1 MTGRR
6 MATLVVVA
14 SLGVATAACGSR
26 DAGTTSGA
34 STGAPGVTDDTITLG
49 TTASF
54 SGPVAAYATLTR
66 SMDAYFKCLNKEQGG
81 VQMADGK
88 TRKIRLIAY
97 DDGFDPARAIANA
110 RRLVE
115 QDKVF
120 GLVAT
125 LGTDPSV
132 AISDY
137 LNQQQVPQAFIVTQ
151 STNFGVD
158 ESKPWSIG
166 FMPTIATESGVF
178 VGDLK
183 KQGID
188 GAAAAIHA
196 SDAGGKSHFAGLQAA
211 LEGSPVEVA
220 AVESFQESD
229 PTINPQISKLAR
241 SGAKVFFDLA
251 PPKFAA
257 QAIKRNDA
265 IGWAPR
271 HYLPSQS
278 NSIEATLKP
287 AGLDRSKGVLSIA
300 WLKDPSDPK
309 WQDDPDVAKYRR
321 TLSECGSNLNAD
333 DLISVQGY
341 AQGEAVVRALENAKP
356 TRKSFMDS
364 VRNMKDVQLGMVLP
378 GIKVNTGPDDPFPI
392 ESLYLEQFDGKQW
405 KLDAQP
411 VSLEGQTPKIQ
422 DAG

>member
-1 MTGRR
+1 
-6 MATLVVVA
+6 MAALLTVA
-14 SLGVATAACGSR
+14 SLAVGTAACGSR
-26 DAGTTSGA
+26 DSDTGTGSAA
-34 STGAPGVTDDTITLG
+34 STPGVTDDTITLG

-66 SMDAYFKCLNKEQGG
+66 SMDAYFKCLNREHGG
-81 VQMADGK
+81 VQMADGR

-115 QDKVF
+115 QDDVF

-132 AISDY
+132 AMSDY

-151 STNFGVD
+151 STNFGID

-183 KQGID
+183 KQGMS
-188 GAAAAIHA
+188 GEAAAIHA

-211 LEGSPVEVA
+211 LDGGPVQVG

-278 NSIEATLKP
+278 NSVEATLKP

-300 WLKDPSDPK
+300 WLKDPADPE
-309 WQDDPDVAKYRR
+309 WQDDPDVAKYRQ
-321 TLSECGSNLNAD
+321 TLRDCGSNLNAN

-341 AQGEAVVRALENAKP
+341 AQGEAVVRALEKAQP
-356 TRKSFMDS
+356 TRESFMDS
-364 VRNMKDVQLGMVLP
+364 VRNMKDVQLSMVLP
-378 GIKVNTGPDDPFPI
+378 GIKVNTGRDDPFPI
-392 ESLYLEQFDGKQW
+392 ESLYLEEFDGKQW
-405 KLDAQP
+405 KLDSEP
-411 VSLEGQTPKIQ
+411 VSLEGKTPKIK